1 LGVTRA
7 STQVGRPVTD
17 GTLGAAASAVPDG
30 VVPTGPE
37 PLRLEVAGTDPEAA
51 VRDLAGVYAGKQW
64 VARRTEGDFAYRYTA
79 IGDTEVS
86 MRRSRMTGS
95 LRGGSAPGEDLVV
108 HWITAGSGTQDIVR
122 DRVPLR
128 LDQPSLFPTERPFVF
143 VAAEYDQQLVH
154 LDRSFVRAVAA
165 ERYEVAD
172 RALRFDHLRQPDPE
186 AVRAWRESL
195 GSLARA
201 LRAGGPDSLVWH
213 EAKHATAA
221 AFLRLVPPQLDEL
234 PADLL
239 HPRNARVRA
248 AVEYIHAHPETPITI
263 SELAAVAGLSV
274 RSVQESFQ
282 RTFGTSPLSY
292 LRQVRLDRVREELL
306 DCDPRQVSVGEVAR
320 RWGFAHLGRFSAVYA
335 ERFGE
340 YPKQTL
346 RR

>member
-1 LGVTRA
+1 MTDGRPEVTPDGGPGVT
-7 STQVGRPVTD
+7 P
-17 GTLGAAASAVPDG
+17 GAAASAVPDG
-30 VVPTGPE
+30 VAPTGPQ
-37 PLRLEVAGTDPEAA
+37 PLRFEVAGTEPEAA

-64 VARRTEGDFAYRYTA
+64 AARRTEGDFAYRYTA
-79 IGDTEVS
+79 VGDTEVS
-86 MRRSRMTGS
+86 MRRSRMSGS

-128 LDQPSLFPTERPFVF
+128 LGQPSLFPTERSFVF
-143 VAAEYDQQLVH
+143 VAADHDQQLVH
-154 LDRSFVRAVAA
+154 LDRAFVRAVAA
-165 ERYEVAD
+165 ERYEVGD
-172 RALRFDHLRQPDPE
+172 RALRFDHLRQPDPD

-195 GSLARA
+195 GVLARA
-201 LRAGGPDSLVWH
+201 LREGGPDSLVWH
-213 EAKHATAA
+213 EAKHATAG
-221 AFLRLVPPQLDEL
+221 AFLRLVPPQLDGL

-248 AVEYIHAHPETPITI
+248 AVEHIHAHPETPITI

-282 RTFGTSPLSY
+282 RTFEMSPLTY
-292 LRQVRLDRVREELL
+292 LRQVRLDRVHEELL
-306 DCDPRQVSVGEVAR
+306 DRDPRDVSVGEVAR
-320 RWGFAHLGRFSAVYA
+320 RWGFAHLGRFSAVYV